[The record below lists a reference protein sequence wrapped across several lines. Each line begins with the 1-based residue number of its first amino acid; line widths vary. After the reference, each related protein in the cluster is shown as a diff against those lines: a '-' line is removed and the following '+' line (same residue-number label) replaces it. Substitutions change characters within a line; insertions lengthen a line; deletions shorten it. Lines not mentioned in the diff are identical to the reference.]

1 MEDYFAFH
9 LHLFLHFQRFP
20 NYVFS
25 LFLKSSQY
33 VQRLIFHVSDPWR
46 MKFHMYLSEGFMLC
60 SGSSGIVSARSQF
73 STVDCNQDQYSPSFA
88 ILVAF
93 RFPPTDHHVF
103 YYQRDLNFIVS
114 ICLKAIIVDVHSDSK
129 HCDAMHNSVSN

>member
-1 MEDYFAFH
+1 MEDYFAFY

-25 LFLKSSQY
+25 SFLKSSQY

-73 STVDCNQDQYSPSFA
+73 STVDCNQDQYSPSSSLFG
-88 ILVAF
+88 
-93 RFPPTDHHVF
+93 FPRPITTF
-103 YYQRDLNFIVS
+103 FYQRDLNFIVS